1 MKKANL
7 YTVLLV
13 MPLLANAS
21 PSTGAAITEMP
32 DWQMDMNQTQSQLL
46 EQFSR
51 RLSQGKV
58 NPADV
63 ASLQNAAANKAA
75 AGHAAPKIAED
86 FAFNQKHYQ
95 SSWQKLAEVWP
106 RQNISCHTPELAAAN
121 MALLRAEYAHHQ
133 GRADVKQV
141 SVAERMMESANTPC
155 TTGETP

>member
-1 MKKANL
+1 MKKAYL

-95 SSWQKLAEVWP
+95 SSWQKLAEVSP
-106 RQNISCHTPELAAAN
+106 SYLHHTVKS
-121 MALLRAEYAHHQ
+121 LRKTQFFQASF
-133 GRADVKQV
+133 KKL
-141 SVAERMMESANTPC
+141 
-155 TTGETP
+155 